1 MAGASIFSGIVR
13 NEDSYTQL
21 LYNLMV
27 RDERLL
33 TAVLAFLLGEI
44 YTGSVSKKDIWITLV
59 QDSIFCELSG

>member
-1 MAGASIFSGIVR
+1 
-13 NEDSYTQL
+13 
-21 LYNLMV
+21 MV